1 MGKVLSLNAVHIANK
16 IIENIDLAEDILWVD
31 YGRIEAGFRS
41 SVLKILRFKND
52 REEFIDFLWN
62 KFYKAKKYNFTGH
75 RFIYRDHEL
84 VLNSD
89 INEDTSEICA
99 YINTLG
105 TQFNLVTF

>member
-1 MGKVLSLNAVHIANK
+1 MEKLLSLNAKRIANE
-16 IIENIDLAEDILWVD
+16 IIETIDLIDDILWED
-31 YGRIEAGFRS
+31 YGRLEVGFKP
-41 SVLKILRFKND
+41 SVVKVLPFKKD

-105 TQFNLVTF
+105 TQFDLVTF